1 VLLAS
6 SAFADL
12 FSFLPAPVSQGWAKR
27 MFNAT
32 EIEHAIQALEREI
45 DTEMSTVN
53 VSALVNLQH
62 ERRADPFFPSL
73 QSSSATS
80 STTGTSIACTTTFN
94 PSEPR

>member
-1 VLLAS
+1 
-6 SAFADL
+6 
-12 FSFLPAPVSQGWAKR
+12 

-53 VSALVNLQH
+53 VSVLVVLDKGKD
-62 ERRADPFFPSL
+62 ERRADPFPPSL

-80 STTGTSIACTTTFN
+80 STTGTSTACTTTFN
-94 PSEPR
+94 LSEPR